1 MLLVLLLKLM
11 PLLLVLLLRM
21 PLQVLHLLLP
31 KSPHSLP

>member
-1 MLLVLLLKLM
+1 MLLVLLKLM
-11 PLLLVLLLRM
+11 PLLLVLLKLRM

>member
-1 MLLVLLLKLM
+1 MLLVLLKLM
-11 PLLLVLLLRM
+11 PLLLVLLRM